1 MSRLADDHRR
11 ARRLA
16 EGLARIPG
24 LTIDLATV
32 QTNIVRFDVGGLGY
46 TTGSFAEALRRRGVS
61 VSGGAAPGGVRM
73 VVHRHIDDEA
83 VDEALAAA
91 SEAALLI
98 RKLVLASAS
107 PRRQALVGL
116 LELAWRAAPADV
128 DEARYLL
135 ADPFVGALN
144 VALAKARAV
153 EASEAEV
160 IVAAD
165 TLVVADG
172 ESLGKP
178 GDADTARA
186 MLRQLRGR
194 PHLVLTGVAL
204 RTQHQQRWG
213 GVVSTRVIMRDYAD
227 REIEDYIGRGEPF
240 DKAWRLCDSGQRLST
255 RRGPGRVLPQRGGDA
270 AVRSRGWAGNAGIQR
285 Q

>member
-1 MSRLADDHRR
+1 
-11 ARRLA
+11 
-16 EGLARIPG
+16 
-24 LTIDLATV
+24 
-32 QTNIVRFDVGGLGY
+32 
-46 TTGSFAEALRRRGVS
+46 
-61 VSGGAAPGGVRM
+61 
-73 VVHRHIDDEA
+73 
-83 VDEALAAA
+83 
-91 SEAALLI
+91 
-98 RKLVLASAS
+98 
-107 PRRQALVGL
+107 
-116 LELAWRAAPADV
+116 
-128 DEARYLL
+128 
-135 ADPFVGALN
+135 
-144 VALAKARAV
+144 V

-227 REIEDYIGRGEPF
+227 QEIEDYIGRGEPF
-240 DKAWRLCDSGQRLST
+240 DKAGAYAIQDSVFRPVEDLDGCYLNVVGMPLCTVAAGLATLGLNVNRPADMVPPCTYCRQGAEIVEGRSGY
-255 RRGPGRVLPQRGGDA
+255 
-270 AVRSRGWAGNAGIQR
+270 
-285 Q
+285 